1 MKTQVQQLNLHI
13 KTQYF
18 IKYSTGTYLVS
29 CVLCSIVEP
38 QPPFYG
44 YNRGKGAA
52 SALIYS
58 NTYRYQ
64 AKGPITDFHTFLGA
78 KIHTFMGV
86 EDRGHGGCSLGR
98 VGVGVKPVLKK
109 EIKQCF
115 ILNNHVK

>member
-1 MKTQVQQLNLHI
+1 MEQLNNTASFPAVSATEQSHCS
-13 KTQYF
+13 
-18 IKYSTGTYLVS
+18 STTNYPYGS
-29 CVLCSIVEP
+29 VLEP
-38 QPPFYG
+38 QLPFYG

-98 VGVGVKPVLKK
+98 VGVGVVAKPVLKK
-109 EIKQCF
+109 RNKTMF
-115 ILNNHVK
+115 YLNIHVK